1 MEPIVQIIITALCS
15 VLASSGFWAFMTSRR
30 DKHSAQRDMLLGL
43 GHDRIM
49 ALGNE
54 YLERGSITHDEYENL
69 HDYLY
74 KPYKELGGNG
84 TAQHIVEQVGKLPMT
99 KKKV

>member
-1 MEPIVQIIITALCS
+1 MEPILQIVITAVCS

-30 DKHSAQRDMLLGL
+30 DKHSATRDMLLGL

-49 ALGNE
+49 ALGTE
-54 YLERGSITHDEYENL
+54 YLERGNVTNDEYENL

-84 TAQHIVEQVGKLPMT
+84 TAEHIVEQVGKLPMSA
-99 KKKV
+99 KKV

>member
-1 MEPIVQIIITALCS
+1 MEPLWQIVITAVCS

-43 GHDRIM
+43 GHDRIVT
-49 ALGNE
+49 LGNE
-54 YLERGSITHDEYENL
+54 YLERGSVTHDEYENL

-84 TAQHIVEQVGKLPMT
+84 TAEHIVEQVGKLPIQP
-99 KKKV
+99 KKV